1 MGVADRVHL
10 GGHFSAA
17 LGRASTS
24 PASQLMHNNH
34 HPITGV
40 TLWTCITGLCAQN
53 PGQSVNWRR
62 GKERGYA
69 PESPRLLL
77 VMLKPVAEA
86 SGTITSAAKTTHA
99 RIESFIGLVDPI

>member
-1 MGVADRVHL
+1 MDVHNGPL
-10 GGHFSAA
+10 RH
-17 LGRASTS
+17 
-24 PASQLMHNNH
+24 
-34 HPITGV
+34 
-40 TLWTCITGLCAQN
+40 N

-99 RIESFIGLVDPI
+99 RIESFIALVDPI